1 MLDLDEIEKKKK
13 SRYRWISIT
22 EEVNESIMSIKNSI
36 IGALKK
42 ENLKLPHKVTKLEEY
57 WHL

>member
-1 MLDLDEIEKKKK
+1 MKLKKKKKKK